1 MIYDII
7 INMKK
12 EVDLDSIKNNKIR
25 ATIKIAIYSLIYVVC
40 IFFVC
45 LICYNAIKI
54 QSTRHLYKP
63 IEAEVVK
70 VERVNLS
77 LEELNSYNVYV
88 NYNINEQEYSSIVSY
103 GNDGDKLK
111 KGEIITI
118 YYHKDNPK
126 KLLEDLK
133 VYDFYLISLI
143 PISIMLIMIIPICCD
158 IKKIRRELKLQNIE
172 NKKYF

>member
-12 EVDLDSIKNNKIR
+12 EVNLDSIKNNKLR
-25 ATIKIAIYSLIYVVC
+25 ATIKIVIYSLIYFVC

-45 LICYNAIKI
+45 LLCYNAIKI

-63 IEAEVVK
+63 IEAEVIK

-77 LEELNSYNVYV
+77 LEELNTYNVYV
-88 NYNINEQEYSSIVSY
+88 NYNINEQEYSSIVLY
-103 GNDGDKLK
+103 GNDGDRLEE
-111 KGEIITI
+111 GEIITI

-126 KLLEDLK
+126 KLLKDLK
-133 VYDFYLISLI
+133 FYNFYLLSLI
-143 PISIMLIMIIPICCD
+143 PISIILIMIIPISQD
-158 IKKIRRELKLQNIE
+158 VKKYRREKELQNIG